1 MSSLKASSGIQQPNG
16 GGVFRLLNSMLGLIV
31 WAGHLLTVYVVA
43 AVACVLGVGTAGDGA
58 RTTLLT
64 VLSILT
70 LGAAVLVAWHALSR
84 YRALRG
90 ASDRQ
95 FGMSI
100 TIGCDAI
107 ALVAIMWQLYPIV
120 LVPVC
125 A

>member
-1 MSSLKASSGIQQPNG
+1 MSSLNAGSEIEQPNE
-16 GGVFRLLNSMLGLIV
+16 GGVFRLLDAMLGFIV
-31 WAGHLLTVYVVA
+31 WAGHFLAIYIVE
-43 AVACVLGVGTAGDGA
+43 AVACVVGVGNAGGGTS
-58 RTTLLT
+58 TTLLT
-64 VLSILT
+64 ALAILT
-70 LGAAVLVAWHALSR
+70 LGAAVLVAWHGVSR

-90 ASDRQ
+90 DSDRQ

-107 ALVAIMWQLYPIV
+107 AFVAIVWQLYPIL